1 MNLINIISNL
11 QTDNIMM
18 IIRLIICIPF
28 CIAANVSDHKELKI
42 PNKLVITVL
51 CVGLVLSAVY
61 GIMHGSFVK
70 ILIELAHWAM
80 GLIPAFILMP
90 FYILRMIGAGDI
102 KFFSAI
108 GGIVGWKCSILII
121 IMSFIA
127 SGIIGIA
134 VIIHRRA
141 LKTRMKIIV
150 RYLKMCFLTQSLME
164 YDAAEGSNGDSGK
177 FAFSYGITIAVI
189 ASVFIYGS
197 GYGALYI

>member
-1 MNLINIISNL
+1 MNLINIISNI
-11 QTDNIMM
+11 QTDNIVM

-28 CIAANVSDHKELKI
+28 CLAANISDHKKLKI

-51 CVGLVLSAVY
+51 CMGLVLSVAY

-70 ILIELAHWAM
+70 ILIELAYWAM
-80 GLIPAFILMP
+80 GLIPAFMLMP

-108 GGIVGWKCSILII
+108 GGIVGWKCSIIII

-134 VIIHRRA
+134 VIIHRQA

-150 RYLKMCFLTQSLME
+150 R
-164 YDAAEGSNGDSGK
+164 
-177 FAFSYGITIAVI
+177 
-189 ASVFIYGS
+189 
-197 GYGALYI
+197 